1 MDTVFSIS
9 LPRQAYTVAVVR
21 DVLGALLRRSG
32 LCAGCVDDI
41 LLAASE
47 ACSNAVEHGETSPDY
62 EVSVELATHWCELQI
77 SQPGRA
83 PESGALVR
91 RFASEHTPLPGLTSE
106 SGRGISLMRYLMDE
120 VDLRPEPHTTVI
132 LRKRV
137 TTCDPAHRGPRNGAS
152 PRRASRSCRP
162 TPDPGPRPSPRAVRA
177 GRGVR
182 GVTPAQ

>member
-1 MDTVFSIS
+1 MDTAFSIS

-32 LCAGCVDDI
+32 LCAECVDDL

-62 EVSVELATHWCELQI
+62 EVGVDLASHWCELRV
-77 SQPGRA
+77 SQTGRA
-83 PESGALVR
+83 PDTEALVR
-91 RFASEHTPLPGLTSE
+91 RFTSEHTPLPGLTSE

-120 VDLRPEPHTTVI
+120 VGLDIEPHTTVT

-137 TTCDPAHRGPRNGAS
+137 TTCDPAHRTDAERGSSS
-152 PRRASRSCRP
+152 PRF
-162 TPDPGPRPSPRAVRA
+162 VLL
-177 GRGVR
+177 
-182 GVTPAQ
+182 

>member
-137 TTCDPAHRGPRNGAS
+137 TTCDPAHRGAS
-152 PRRASRSCRP
+152 ER
-162 TPDPGPRPSPRAVRA
+162 GQPSTRFALL
-177 GRGVR
+177 
-182 GVTPAQ
+182 